1 MQSVGKQVQKMQKTN
16 TKKFFINESGLR
28 NGKSKIGDN
37 EINAAVSSSSYS
49 GPICLEKI
57 MKSCRSSLMTIAY

>member
-37 EINAAVSSSSYS
+37 EINATVSSS
-49 GPICLEKI
+49 
-57 MKSCRSSLMTIAY
+57 RVIADRFVRRKL

>member
-1 MQSVGKQVQKMQKTN
+1 MQNVGKQVQKMQKTN

-28 NGKSKIGDN
+28 NGKSKTGDS
-37 EINAAVSSSSYS
+37 EINATVSSSSYS
-49 GPICLEKI
+49 GPTCLEKI